1 MEDFPALPPVSS
13 PPIPVPPPGPAPVF
27 PPVVPPPP
35 PPTPPVPELPRPVP
49 SPLPSPLAAP
59 LPPPLPPP
67 PKPSI
72 PPPSAS
78 PFPLAGGPKPFGP
91 PPPPPPPTAP
101 PAPLPPEA
109 PAGNLIERLRG
120 LIRPLVILGVVIIL
134 GIAVVSFAS
143 LDLSRLP
150 LIGGLFQGGEV
161 TLAYWGLWESPEVVN
176 PLITSFIEE
185 YKKENPRVNLTI
197 NYEKRSFGTL
207 EQYRETLLTRLQ
219 QGTGP
224 DIFRLHNSWVGD
236 FSTEIAPLP
245 AEVLSEQDYA
255 LRFYPA
261 ALASAKVGTEIY
273 SIPLEYDG
281 LVLFY
286 NKALLKG
293 VAVPEK
299 IKTWED
305 FRREA
310 VKLTTWKNNDANKG
324 AILKSGAAFGTANN
338 ISHSADILS
347 LLLAQSGVD
356 PLTELNTQAAAD
368 ALTFYTNFARV
379 DRVWNEPLPF
389 SINAFANGQVAMI
402 VAPSWRALDI
412 AALNPDLG
420 FAASAVPQLPAA
432 TEGGVH
438 WGTFWTESV
447 SADTERSE
455 IAWAFLEDLT
465 REDQQRALYA
475 AEAQNRPFGE
485 PHAVRS
491 LAASLAEHEILG
503 PLLETAPEAVSS
515 KTVDLSGNQT
525 YADALHKAVSDVLGT
540 VKSADALKTAQA
552 TIDQLEGKTPTEE

>member
-13 PPIPVPPPGPAPVF
+13 PPIPVPPPGPAPVI

-78 PFPLAGGPKPFGP
+78 PFPLAGAPNPSGP

-120 LIRPLVILGVVIIL
+120 LIRPLEILGVVFIL
-134 GIAVVSFAS
+134 GLAVVSFAS
-143 LDLSRLP
+143 LDFSRLP

-161 TLAYWGLWESPEVVN
+161 TLTYWGLWESPEVVN

-207 EQYRETLLTRLQ
+207 DQYRETLLTRLQ

-261 ALASAKVGTEIY
+261 ALASAKVGTE
-273 SIPLEYDG
+273 
-281 LVLFY
+281 
-286 NKALLKG
+286 
-293 VAVPEK
+293 
-299 IKTWED
+299 
-305 FRREA
+305 
-310 VKLTTWKNNDANKG
+310 
-324 AILKSGAAFGTANN
+324 SGSF
-338 ISHSADILS
+338 
-347 LLLAQSGVD
+347 
-356 PLTELNTQAAAD
+356 
-368 ALTFYTNFARV
+368 
-379 DRVWNEPLPF
+379 
-389 SINAFANGQVAMI
+389 
-402 VAPSWRALDI
+402 
-412 AALNPDLG
+412 
-420 FAASAVPQLPAA
+420 
-432 TEGGVH
+432 
-438 WGTFWTESV
+438 
-447 SADTERSE
+447 
-455 IAWAFLEDLT
+455 
-465 REDQQRALYA
+465 
-475 AEAQNRPFGE
+475 
-485 PHAVRS
+485 AVR
-491 LAASLAEHEILG
+491 LL
-503 PLLETAPEAVSS
+503 PLRLLP
-515 KTVDLSGNQT
+515 
-525 YADALHKAVSDVLGT
+525 
-540 VKSADALKTAQA
+540 
-552 TIDQLEGKTPTEE
+552 

>member
-1 MEDFPALPPVSS
+1 M
-13 PPIPVPPPGPAPVF
+13 
-27 PPVVPPPP
+27 
-35 PPTPPVPELPRPVP
+35 
-49 SPLPSPLAAP
+49 
-59 LPPPLPPP
+59 
-67 PKPSI
+67 
-72 PPPSAS
+72 
-78 PFPLAGGPKPFGP
+78 
-91 PPPPPPPTAP
+91 
-101 PAPLPPEA
+101 
-109 PAGNLIERLRG
+109 
-120 LIRPLVILGVVIIL
+120 ILGVVIIL

-293 VAVPEK
+293 VDVPEK

-368 ALTFYTNFARV
+368 ALTFYTNFSKV
-379 DRVWNEPLPF
+379 DRVWNETLPF

-420 FAASAVPQLPAA
+420 FAAAAVPQLPAT

-455 IAWAFLEDLT
+455 IAWAFLEYLT

-485 PHAVRS
+485 PYAVRS